1 MSEQTDWKRVHAAA
15 VDRIKAEGWTLKAFY
30 HRAGISETKFRQ
42 LAAGEP
48 ITRPDKIASLE
59 DGLGWSRGSVLTVA
73 DGGEPTI
80 VDEHPALGRH
90 DDSRLD
96 ELEAEVIQL
105 RDRLAEVVSLAEQTA
120 RFVEREFGRRVA
132 RPDDATQPDRA
143 GAATRRRARR
153 AD

>member
-48 ITRPDKIASLE
+48 ITRQDKIASLE

-80 VDEHPALGRH
+80 VDEHPAPVEDQSRTDALEVEVGRLTRRVVELGEEIALLSQFVRSHLGR
-90 DDSRLD
+90 
-96 ELEAEVIQL
+96 E
-105 RDRLAEVVSLAEQTA
+105 
-120 RFVEREFGRRVA
+120 VA
-132 RPDDATQPDRA
+132 RPESATPPDRA
-143 GAATRRRARR
+143 DAATQRRARR
-153 AD
+153 SR